1 MEDLIIDL
9 WGCIPK
15 FQIAVLKMGGIVN
28 LVFKTQIKA
37 VVLWNEVFCVITVRT
52 LMWCCMDFGWL
63 GLGCTLWGL
72 FCFIFGRWVLI
83 WSDLIIEMSLALYPP
98 TAYWSTSA
106 THRRVLWLPGSSHSW
121 WFPAQLSAGLVA
133 AVDPRCRA
141 PCSPRGG
148 EPGGAALPPFRLPLS
163 WVWNFTAVSK
173 WGFLMTVLQH
183 KLFWFGGWRMVV
195 YVCRIPWSLLGEFS
209 ARLNRNE

>member
-52 LMWCCMDFGWL
+52 LMWCCMDFGCL
-63 GLGCTLWGL
+63 GLGCTLWGF

-83 WSDLIIEMSLALYPP
+83 WSDHRDVACSLSTHCLLEHLCYPP
-98 TAYWSTSA
+98 PSP
-106 THRRVLWLPGSSHSW
+106 VWLPGSSHSW
-121 WFPAQLSAGLVA
+121 WFPALPSAGPVA

-163 WVWNFTAVSK
+163 
-173 WGFLMTVLQH
+173 
-183 KLFWFGGWRMVV
+183 
-195 YVCRIPWSLLGEFS
+195 
-209 ARLNRNE
+209 